1 MAQPKQNLTGQ
12 QFNLLTVL
20 EYLGNSTW
28 LC

>member
-12 QFNLLTVL
+12 QFNLLTAL